1 MAQMILK
8 AAALA
13 LVVPLAQPVLAA
25 ETAQFLNA
33 PVRAGAP
40 PARLAVQYEMKLRL
54 PEGRGLARLL
64 LDAGVEQNDAA
75 AAARIAA
82 GHLGED
88 LGGCQA
94 KVSVSRSSDGN
105 GYRLERV
112 TLFTQAGQ
120 TVIERRRGELAI
132 ASTAANRKY
141 PRLV

>member
-112 TLFTQAGQ
+112 TLFTQEGQ